1 MGSGD
6 WGNGWWV
13 GRVVEGRDVQ
23 VNEFA
28 FVVFHVCCGFGR
40 FGEER
45 YLIASALIEAEH
57 VEAKIWCVVSLSVLA
72 SLAPALST
80 STGIRPYLRTDIRGD
95 FSYCSPTNV
104 GIEP

>member
-6 WGNGWWV
+6 WGNGCRM
-13 GRVVEGRDVQ
+13 GRVVEGWDVQ

-40 FGEER
+40 FGEEGF
-45 YLIASALIEAEH
+45 LIASALIEAEH

-72 SLAPALST
+72 SLAPALRVRASDP
-80 STGIRPYLRTDIRGD
+80 GTDIRGD